1 MPIISEISDEPKY
14 TIKTVSARTGI
25 RSVTLRAW
33 ERRYEVLNPQR
44 MDNRYR
50 QYSERDIE
58 ILRWLKSRVDSGVPI
73 SAAAKELRQMIKTGE
88 WAEVLPGGIAPQAG
102 RAVYPPQVYADQLYR
117 ALIKHD
123 ETRSAELLQEVF
135 SSFDLVTAFSEV
147 LTPCLVEIGEAW
159 YHGAIRITTEH
170 FASALV
176 RGKLLTLLQAYP
188 MRRNAPGVLIGG
200 APGEQHEIGALMLA
214 VLLRGEGYRVEYLGP
229 DIPLDDLA
237 DYAKYE
243 KPRMIILTA
252 TTETAALELRSM
264 QALLSRQRPAPIFA
278 YGGPAFNLRPELRS
292 QIAGVFLGETIPTA
306 VEQVGILLQNGR
318 SNQPAAD

>member
-1 MPIISEISDEPKY
+1 MPVISDISDEPKY

-44 MDNRYR
+44 MENRYR

-58 ILRWLKSRVDSGVPI
+58 ILRWLKNRVDSGMPI
-73 SAAAKELRQMIKTGE
+73 SAAANELRRMVKTGE
-88 WAEVLPGGIAPQAG
+88 WAEVLPAGIAPLTG
-102 RAVYPPQVYADQLYR
+102 RAAQPPKVYAEQLYR

-123 ETRSAELLQEVF
+123 ELRANELLQEVF
-135 SSFDLVTAFSEV
+135 SSFELITVFSDV

-170 FASALV
+170 FASALL

-188 MRRNAPGVLIGG
+188 MRRSAPGILIGG
-200 APGEQHEIGALMLA
+200 APGEQHEIGALMMA
-214 VLLRGEGYRVEYLGP
+214 VLLRSAGFRVEYLGP

-237 DYAKYE
+237 DYARYE
-243 KPRMIILTA
+243 KPKMIILTA
-252 TTETAALELRSM
+252 TTEPAALELRTM
-264 QALLSRQRPAPIFA
+264 QALLSRLRPSPIFA
-278 YGGPAFNLRPELRS
+278 YGGRAFNLRPEYRS
-292 QIAGVFLGETIPTA
+292 RVPGEFLGETLAAALDRA
-306 VEQVGILLQNGR
+306 VALLD
-318 SNQPAAD
+318 NQGK

>member
-1 MPIISEISDEPKY
+1 MPILSEISDEPKY

-58 ILRWLKSRVDSGVPI
+58 ILRWLKHKVDSGLPI
-73 SAAAKELRQMIKTGE
+73 SAAASELRRMVKSGE
-88 WAEVLPGGIAPQAG
+88 WAEVLPAGITPQAG
-102 RAVYPPQVYADQLYR
+102 RAVHPPQYYADQLYR

-123 ETRSAELLQEVF
+123 ETRSGELLQETF
-135 SSFDLVTAFSEV
+135 TSFDLMTSFSEV

-159 YHGAIRITTEH
+159 YRGAIRITTEH

-176 RGKLLTLLQAYP
+176 RGKLLTFLQAYP
-188 MRRNAPGVLIGG
+188 IRRTAPGVLIGG
-200 APGEQHEIGALMLA
+200 APGEQHEIGALMVA
-214 VLLRGEGYRVEYLGP
+214 VLLRSQGYRVEYLGP

-237 DYAKYE
+237 DYARYE
-243 KPRMIILTA
+243 KPRMIILSA
-252 TTETAALELRSM
+252 TTEPAALELRSM
-264 QALLSRQRPAPIFA
+264 QALLSRQRPAPVFA
-278 YGGPAFNLRPELRS
+278 YGGRAFNLRPELRG
-292 QIAGVFLGETIPTA
+292 QIPGFFLGETLA
-306 VEQVGILLQNGR
+306 GALERAAELLKNEG
-318 SNQPAAD
+318 SGVVKAD